1 MPRLDVRA
9 HDFWER
15 GQQVLFDLRVFDPN
29 ACRYLNKLLQRFHV
43 INENEEKRAYN
54 ERVLQI
60 DHGTFT
66 LLVFSIYGSMRREC
80 HKFYSQLSDLLSE
93 KLNLPK
99 SVVANW
105 IRLKVCFALLKS
117 SLLCLHGS
125 QTLCGKASELECSVD
140 ISYDLAKI

>member
-15 GQQVLFDLRVFDPN
+15 GQQVFFDLRVFDPN
-29 ACRYLNKLLQRFHV
+29 ACRYLNKLLQRCHV

-60 DHGTFT
+60 DHGTFIP
-66 LLVFSIYGSMRREC
+66 LFFSIYGSMGREC
-80 HKFYSQLSDLLSE
+80 HKFYSWLSDLLPG
-93 KLNLPK
+93 KPNLPK

-105 IRLKVCFALLKS
+105 IRLKVCFELLKS
-117 SLLCLHGS
+117 NMAHKHYV
-125 QTLCGKASELECSVD
+125 GKHRS
-140 ISYDLAKI
+140 